1 MTEEMKVSLT
11 EKEGL
16 LVRTLLA
23 LKNMECKN
31 KIKRGGSYLWLEEE
45 MLARIEVIEEKMQLA
60 EKARYYAALEA
71 EEAK

>member
-23 LKNMECKN
+23 LKTMECEN
-31 KIKRGGSYLWLEEE
+31 KIKRGGSYLRLEEE
-45 MLARIEVIEEKMQLA
+45 MLARIEVIEEKMKLA

-71 EEAK
+71 EEAE